1 MPLSEYAQLVA
12 SPLLVLSEHEIER
25 IAQRVKTPEE
35 IARAVWDYAFI
46 CWQRG
51 QRIERRDAAQAAVRW
66 WHRGSPASLVRAIC
80 VFLAAPHLH
89 GVTTCRSAFH
99 RLICRRRAAP

>member
-1 MPLSEYAQLVA
+1 MPLAEYAQLAA

-51 QRIERRDAAQAAVRW
+51 QRFERARAADEAARPWAVRLLSRVW
-66 WHRGSPASLVRAIC
+66 
-80 VFLAAPHLH
+80 
-89 GVTTCRSAFH
+89 
-99 RLICRRRAAP
+99 